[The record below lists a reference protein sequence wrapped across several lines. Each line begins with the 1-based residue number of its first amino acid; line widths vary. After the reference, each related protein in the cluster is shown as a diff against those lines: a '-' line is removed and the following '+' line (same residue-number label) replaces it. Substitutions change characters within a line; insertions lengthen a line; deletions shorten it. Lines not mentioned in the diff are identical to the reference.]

1 MIMANLGK
9 VTIDKAGVNK
19 KAQFDFSHDCNTSF
33 QFGEIQPVLFHRC
46 QTGQETHTFD
56 FTSVIRMTDLAVAT
70 FGRSSLRYSCHFVSY
85 DDIFPNWDKVLSAV
99 PDSYFDGKSP
109 FGEIPL
115 HFPRIGLNTL
125 LCFLMTKPFANIE
138 VYTHQ
143 KSVQTSEYIF
153 FDQEQYSFD
162 IIRYVFQ
169 GTDPNSNLFSAS
181 DFRSY
186 YYLTGRHLTP
196 SASDFVFRT
205 DNGSSTDFLVCVKL
219 NSRGRRLYKVLTG
232 LEYTLDPQDPT
243 FVDFGALLAYYYA
256 YFMAYSLPRYDNW
269 LDTNAYKLIKFSS
282 TFTDFDIHLTALLNQ
297 IPSDIVPILKDF
309 FYDLSECWYSEN
321 SDFVSCSYSP
331 DANNPSVD
339 DQNLGNLLY
348 VRAGNNAN
356 AGNMFDQLSS
366 GSDQPS
372 TNGLVVSTMIGLDQ
386 VTDEIL
392 KKLYISIN
400 KDSAIGFDIKKRLL
414 AKGFKSFV
422 DEAETH
428 FIFSRSIP
436 IKISDVNA
444 NSDTYNPEDGTGKPL
459 GSYTGKGVSADSLG
473 KVTYTNSQPG
483 YFICLAT
490 VVPDSK
496 VVNALNPAH
505 LALNRYTHYNPDY
518 DSVGFEQV
526 SKQLVGKFRNVWY
539 TDKGEQNNNHLFG
552 LQPRYTGFKTATC
565 NVLNGLFSL
574 RSEREQWLPYTL
586 DKVIVENSSA
596 GEYNFNPET
605 GRLYWTDADDSQII
619 PVAGKTWRF
628 PTDKSWKGN
637 FDRIFLMTSSPDIYW
652 DNDQLVDVDPVSDH
666 FICDIAIDHT
676 AYAYMLPSD
685 ESWQTIDKDDSQ
697 QQMTTK
703 N

>member
-1 MIMANLGK
+1 MANLGK
-9 VTIDKAGVNK
+9 VTIDKAGVSK
-19 KAQFDFSHDCNTSF
+19 KSQFDFSHDCNTSF
-33 QFGEIQPVLFHRC
+33 QFGEVQPVLFHRC

-56 FTSVIRMTDLAVAT
+56 FTSVIRMTDLAVST

-85 DDIFPNWDKVLSAV
+85 DDIFPDWDKVLSAV
-99 PDSYFDGKSP
+99 PDSYFDGKAP
-109 FGEIPL
+109 FAEIPL
-115 HFPRIGLNTL
+115 HFPRIGLQTL
-125 LCFLMTKPFANIE
+125 LCFLISKPFANIE
-138 VYTHQ
+138 VYMHQ
-143 KSVQTSEYIF
+143 RSVTGNEYAF
-153 FDQEQYSFD
+153 YDQEEYSID
-162 IIRYVFQ
+162 IIRYIFTGMGADQ
-169 GTDPNSNLFSAS
+169 NIFTSS

-186 YYLTGRHLTP
+186 YYLTGRHLSP

-205 DNGSSTDFLVCVKL
+205 DNGTSTEFVVCVKL

-243 FVDFGALLAYYYA
+243 FVDFGALFAYYYS

-269 LDTNAYKLIKFSS
+269 LDTNAYKMIKYSS
-282 TFTDFDIHLTALLNQ
+282 TFTDFDIHLGTGLNK
-297 IPSDIVPILKDF
+297 IPDDIVPTLKAF

-321 SDFVSCSYSP
+321 ADFVSCAYSP
-331 DANNPSVD
+331 DSNNPSVD
-339 DQNLGNLLY
+339 NQALDQLTY
-348 VRAGNNAN
+348 VRAGDFAN
-356 AGNMFDQLSS
+356 GALMFDSLTS
-366 GSDQPS
+366 GSTQPS
-372 TNGLVVSTMIGLDQ
+372 MNGVVVGTSISLDQ
-386 VTDEIL
+386 VTDDIL

-436 IKISDVNA
+436 IKISDVNST
-444 NSDTYNPEDGTGKPL
+444 SDTYNPDDKSGKPL
-459 GSYTGKGVSADSLG
+459 GSYTGKGVSADELG

-483 YFICLAT
+483 YFICLAC

-496 VVNALNPAH
+496 VVNALNPGH
-505 LALNRYTHYNPDY
+505 LALNRYTHFNPDY
-518 DSVGFEQV
+518 DAVGFEVV
-526 SKQLVGKFRNVWY
+526 SKQMVGKFRNVWY
-539 TDKGEQNNNHLFG
+539 TKNDAQNNILTFG
-552 LQPRYTGFKTATC
+552 LQPRYTGYKCATC

-586 DKVIVENSSA
+586 DKVIIENSSA
-596 GEYNFNPET
+596 QEFNFNPET
-605 GRLYWTDADDSQII
+605 GRFNFVDADSSQII

-652 DNDQLVDVDPVSDH
+652 DEEQLVDAEPVSDH

-685 ESWQTIDKDDSQ
+685 ESWQTIDKDDPQ